1 MTIPKDCLISLET
14 AFETSYGKKIGEFMY
29 NELNSP
35 KHCLLTSFL
44 LYEEGPESSKEEIIL
59 VIFILIYSLIS

>member
-1 MTIPKDCLISLET
+1 MAKSNILKDEIIMTIPKECLISLET

-35 KHCLLTSFL
+35 KLFYYMKKKIQNTN
-44 LYEEGPESSKEEIIL
+44 IIL
-59 VIFILIYSLIS
+59 I